1 MEHVFSSE
9 DNIYIKTCR
18 NLKDFLSK
26 GSSRNTLKSEKKNI
40 EQLFAEIAHDHFDQT
55 HCRKPSSA
63 VITLLQLKTQLMN
76 E

>member
-40 EQLFAEIAHDHFDQT
+40 
-55 HCRKPSSA
+55 
-63 VITLLQLKTQLMN
+63 
-76 E
+76 